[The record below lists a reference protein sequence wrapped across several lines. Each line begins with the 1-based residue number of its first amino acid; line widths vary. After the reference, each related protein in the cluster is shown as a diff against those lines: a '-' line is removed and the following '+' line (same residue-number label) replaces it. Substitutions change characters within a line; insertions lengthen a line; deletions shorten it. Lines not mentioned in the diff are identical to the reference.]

1 MPITRVYVETSVLG
15 GVFDE
20 EFQDASVAF
29 FDEIRSRRF
38 QFVTSSVVQEELA
51 LAPQKVRE
59 FLAEIVE
66 DAEIVDVH
74 EEALQLRAAY
84 LDAKIVSQKW
94 STDALHV
101 AMATVS
107 GCSLIVSWN
116 FRHIVHFQKIPLYN
130 AVNTLKGYNQISIFS
145 PLEVLQYEEDED
157 L

>member
-66 DAEIVDVH
+66 YAEIVDVR

-107 GCSLIVSWN
+107 GCSLIV
-116 FRHIVHFQKIPLYN
+116 I
-130 AVNTLKGYNQISIFS
+130 GISGI
-145 PLEVLQYEEDED
+145 
-157 L
+157 

>member
-66 DAEIVDVH
+66 YAEIVDVR

-130 AVNTLKGYNQISIFS
+130 AVNTLKGYNQIR
-145 PLEVLQYEEDED
+145 LC
-157 L
+157 